1 MSTSFNNNAAVNADL
16 AAGQADHTGIY
27 SVIDSVWQRIMPVF
41 PLQDFVA
48 VNPFSG
54 YSEQTFLQAT
64 GLLGAISNH
73 QTLLPVDHFAAQ
85 LQDGSLQKQH
95 LNTAIDEMVADG
107 VEGAE
112 NIDVNQILAWL
123 NHPEQS
129 ADHQEPV
136 ASYAQQRILFMISES
151 VDRNT
156 GSDWAATIVNEI
168 TKHCGT
174 HYDEGQA
181 AWASPYQDLPLY
193 QAWKSAASIDRSI
206 EIIGLSNF
214 RNFVKQLP
222 ATPEAAIDALLGE
235 LGVPAPLWDDYLL
248 CVALTIPGWASW
260 TKYRHRQ
267 DTHQGLDNNDFA
279 ALLAMRLAY
288 ETVLSKKLKWQTHWP
303 SLANRVEEAKAAY
316 PSNLQNLICLT
327 LQRAAEIAYR
337 NQLLQSMDKQSHGHQ
352 TTRKLA
358 QMVFCIDTRSERYRR
373 HLESCNNEIATYG
386 FAGFFG
392 VPMEYEMLGV
402 EQGSV
407 NVPALIQPSFK
418 VKEGS
423 DDLSAEQSVT
433 KRRLNWQGLCQ
444 AWKNFQCS
452 AIGMFGYVESLG
464 LLYMPKLAKK
474 TLARFRQDA
483 YAATDPMGP
492 TFRGL
497 GPQGINKS
505 DQINLAESILR
516 GIGIVDSFARLIV
529 LCGHGC
535 QTDNNPLQAGLQCGA
550 CGGHAGDSNARF
562 AANLLNQP
570 MIREELA
577 KRGIEIPSDT
587 VFVGAL
593 HNTTTDEVH
602 LFDTEQLPSSHRVD
616 LEDLQEMIAPASAK
630 TRRERMAN
638 LPGNDAQDL
647 FRRSA
652 DWSEVRPEW
661 GLAGNAAFVVGSRD
675 LTKRANLSGRTFLH
689 SYDQTKDP
697 QSAVLEQI
705 MTAPLVVAHWINLQ
719 YYASVVNPVYN
730 SSGTKTLHN
739 VVGRF
744 GILSGNGGDLQTGL
758 PFQSLHDGNQ
768 LQHQPLRLLGVID
781 AAPDAVLSII
791 KQHESLKDLVQNGW
805 LNLVVLHDETFKR
818 LTGKLQWET
827 LEPAIQETSL
837 A

>member
-1 MSTSFNNNAAVNADL
+1 MTPSLNHESSASTDL
-16 AAGQADHTGIY
+16 ASGQADHTGIY

-48 VNPFSG
+48 VNPYSG

-64 GLLGAISNH
+64 GLLGTISNH

-112 NIDVNQILAWL
+112 SVDVNQILAWL
-123 NHPEQS
+123 NHPEQP
-129 ADHQEPV
+129 AGPHPAA
-136 ASYAQQRILFMISES
+136 ASPAQHRILFMISES
-151 VDRNT
+151 IDRNT

-168 TKHCGT
+168 TKHCSA
-174 HYDEGQA
+174 HYDQGQA

-193 QAWKSAASIDRSI
+193 QAWKSAASLDRSI

-214 RNFVKQLP
+214 RRLVKQLP
-222 ATPEAAIDALLGE
+222 ATPEAAIEALLDE
-235 LGVPAPLWDDYLL
+235 LGVPDQLWDDYLL

-267 DTHQGLDNNDFA
+267 DTHQGLENNDFA

-288 ETVLSKKLKWQTHWP
+288 ETLLSKKLKWQTHWP
-303 SLANRVEEAKAAY
+303 SLANRLAEAKAAS

-337 NQLLQSMDKQSHGHQ
+337 SQLLQSMDRQPNDNQS
-352 TTRKLA
+352 TRKLA
-358 QMVFCIDTRSERYRR
+358 QMVFCIDTRSERCRR
-373 HLESCNNEIATYG
+373 HLESCSNEMATYG

-392 VPMEYEMLGV
+392 VPMEYERLAT

-407 NVPALIQPSFK
+407 NVPALIQPSFT

-423 DDLSAEQSVT
+423 DEASVEQTVT
-433 KRRLNWQGLCQ
+433 QRRLNWQSLCQ

-452 AIGMFGYVESLG
+452 AVGMFGYVESLG
-464 LLYMPKLAKK
+464 LLYAPKLAKK
-474 TLARFRQDA
+474 TLARFSKDA
-483 YAATDPMGP
+483 YSATDRLGP

-516 GIGIVDSFARLIV
+516 GIGIVDSFARLVV

-550 CGGHAGDSNARF
+550 CGGHAGDANARF
-562 AANLLNQP
+562 AAKLLNQP
-570 MIREELA
+570 MIREALA
-577 KRGIEIPSDT
+577 KRGIEIPLDT

-593 HNTTTDEVH
+593 HNTTTDQVQ
-602 LFDTEQLPSSHRVD
+602 LFETDQVPDSHQVD
-616 LEDLQEMIAPASAK
+616 IDDLQELMAPASAK
-630 TRRERMAN
+630 TRCERMAD
-638 LPGNDAQDL
+638 LPGNQAQDL

-730 SSGTKTLHN
+730 SSGSKTVHN

-758 PFQSLHDGNQ
+758 PFQSVHDGNQ

-781 AAPDAVLSII
+781 AAPEAVLSII
-791 KQHESLKDLVQNGW
+791 KQHESLQDLVQNGW
-805 LNLVVLHDETFKR
+805 LNLVVLHDETFHR

-827 LEPAIQETSL
+827 LEPIVQETSL